1 VNQIL
6 VTKKLLKP
14 TFLEADE
21 AADTFQYTPEWIVE
35 YGSQKCFD
43 LDAYKLLTTEVRK
56 GDVEVGLLHV
66 IPEKAAIV
74 TQEESNE
81 VASDQPLNNEDSGE
95 ISPDQTSL
103 EKAVVTAIVT
113 LGQSNGTAL
122 HWPTSTEDYG
132 EPTSNQTIDN
142 DVHDT

>member
-1 VNQIL
+1 
-6 VTKKLLKP
+6 
-14 TFLEADE
+14 
-21 AADTFQYTPEWIVE
+21 
-35 YGSQKCFD
+35 
-43 LDAYKLLTTEVRK
+43 LTTEVRK
-56 GDVEVGLLHV
+56 GDIEVGLLHV

-95 ISPDQTSL
+95 ISPDQTFL

-142 DVHDT
+142 DVHDTENTNSAKDMESKELRTKFVPTVTYHSLGERDKETTY